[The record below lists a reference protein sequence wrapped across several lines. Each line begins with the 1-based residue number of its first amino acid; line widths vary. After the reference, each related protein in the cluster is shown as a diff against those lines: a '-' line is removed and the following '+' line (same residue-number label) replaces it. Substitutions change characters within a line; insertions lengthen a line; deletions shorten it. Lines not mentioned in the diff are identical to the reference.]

1 MKITSVE
8 YKKSIVVHQEELF
21 LEKRKEILFVWR
33 SNVGKSSLLNALLWK
48 KNMAYVSA
56 MPGKTRAANVF
67 LVNSKFFFT
76 DLPGYG
82 YARGGK
88 EKVKQM
94 DELITWYTLEK
105 KVFVSCVVL
114 LVDSKIGPQPI
125 DIDMYKFLKEQ
136 SIPLLIVLTKIDRLS
151 KNEAQKSLNYAQE
164 TFFWEKILLVSSD
177 KRVGIEDIKN
187 QIEMMLKD

>member
-1 MKITSVE
+1 
-8 YKKSIVVHQEELF
+8 
-21 LEKRKEILFVWR
+21 
-33 SNVGKSSLLNALLWK
+33 
-48 KNMAYVSA
+48 MAYVSA

-164 TFFWEKILLVSSD
+164 TFF
-177 KRVGIEDIKN
+177 
-187 QIEMMLKD
+187 